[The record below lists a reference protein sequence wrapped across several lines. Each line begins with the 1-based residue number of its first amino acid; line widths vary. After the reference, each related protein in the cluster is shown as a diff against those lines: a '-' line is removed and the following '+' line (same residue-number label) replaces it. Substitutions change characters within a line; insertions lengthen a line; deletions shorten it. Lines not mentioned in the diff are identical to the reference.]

1 MWNPIEPRA
10 LALCGWETAG
20 VSSRN
25 RRSGQMKT
33 FVTGALLPAVLALA
47 ACGGDNSAEEAA
59 DATDTSY
66 DTGAVDES
74 GATMV
79 SPTDTSGAAGAG
91 ADTGAA
97 AGGRAG
103 EPAAEEVGGEAG
115 STADTGAAADTTT
128 SE

>member
-1 MWNPIEPRA
+1 
-10 LALCGWETAG
+10 
-20 VSSRN
+20 
-25 RRSGQMKT
+25 MKT
-33 FVTGALLPAVLALA
+33 LAIGALLPVALALA
-47 ACGGDNSAEEAA
+47 ACSGDDSAEDAA

-91 ADTGAA
+91 ADTAAA

-115 STADTGAAADTTT
+115 STADTGSAADRTT
-128 SE
+128 E